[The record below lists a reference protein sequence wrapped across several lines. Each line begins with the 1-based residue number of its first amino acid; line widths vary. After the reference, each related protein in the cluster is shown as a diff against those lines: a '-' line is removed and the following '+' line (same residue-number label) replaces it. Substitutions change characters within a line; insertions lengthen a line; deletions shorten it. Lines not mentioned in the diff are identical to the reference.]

1 MVSSEKSFLRIKT
14 MELFKEREETRTT
27 SQLILS
33 SGFRIVS
40 VLVKFR
46 EKQNLYRK

>member
-14 MELFKEREETRTT
+14 MELFKEREETRT

-46 EKQNLYRK
+46 EK